1 MTQVFINLSTLELDG
16 NYLEQVKSR
25 LESYKA
31 SLETD
36 HNFAWLG
43 SQEETLEEAKAIL
56 QNIEDWATAKKMID
70 SRIEDNED
78 HINDLKLLI
87 SSIPDLLANP
97 LAFASDDDEEEDSF
111 VITTEQLKRL
121 ATLGEISYISGTVT
135 RENGRTEP
143 LFLNANDKIRPPM
156 NTLRDGDTFEI
167 DDINLDIAGSEM
179 ETEAV
184 KKLVEKLFNH

>member
-16 NYLEQVKSR
+16 NYLEQVKAR

-36 HNFAWLG
+36 PNFSWLG
-43 SQEETLEEAKAIL
+43 SQEDTLDEAKAII
-56 QNIEDWATAKKMID
+56 QNIEDWSTAKKMID

-78 HINDLKLLI
+78 HIDDLKLLI

-97 LAFASDDDEEEDSF
+97 LAFASDDEEEDSF
-111 VITTEQLKRL
+111 VITTEQLKKI

-156 NTLRDGDTFEI
+156 NTLRDGDTFEV

-184 KKLVEKLFNH
+184 KKLVEKLFNN

>member
-16 NYLEQVKSR
+16 NYLEQVKAR

-36 HNFAWLG
+36 PHFSWLG
-43 SQEETLEEAKAIL
+43 SQEETLDEAKAII

-78 HINDLKLLI
+78 HIEELKVLI
-87 SSIPDLLANP
+87 SSIPELLDNP
-97 LAFASDDDEEEDSF
+97 LGFADDEEQDSF

>member
-16 NYLEQVKSR
+16 NYLEQVKAR

-36 HNFAWLG
+36 PHFSWLG
-43 SQEETLEEAKAIL
+43 SQEETL
-56 QNIEDWATAKKMID
+56 D
-70 SRIEDNED
+70 
-78 HINDLKLLI
+78 
-87 SSIPDLLANP
+87 
-97 LAFASDDDEEEDSF
+97 
-111 VITTEQLKRL
+111 
-121 ATLGEISYISGTVT
+121 EISYIAGTVT

>member
-1 MTQVFINLSTLELDG
+1 MTQVFINLLTLELDG
-16 NYLEQVKSR
+16 NYLEQVKAR

-36 HNFAWLG
+36 PHFSWLG
-43 SQEETLEEAKAIL
+43 SQEETLDEAKAII

-70 SRIEDNED
+70 SRIEDNEV
-78 HINDLKLLI
+78 HIEDLKVLI
-87 SSIPDLLANP
+87 SSIPDLLDNP
-97 LAFASDDDEEEDSF
+97 LGFVDDDEEQDSF
-111 VITTEQLKRL
+111 VITTEQLKKL
-121 ATLGEISYISGTVT
+121 ATLGEISYIAGTVT

>member
-1 MTQVFINLSTLELDG
+1 MTQVFINLSNLELDG
-16 NYLEQVKSR
+16 NYLEQVKAR
-25 LESYKA
+25 LESYKV

-36 HNFAWLG
+36 PNFSWLG
-43 SQEETLEEAKAIL
+43 SQDETLEEAKAII

-78 HINDLKLLI
+78 HIDDLKLLI

-97 LAFASDDDEEEDSF
+97 LAFVSDDEEEDSF
-111 VITTEQLKRL
+111 VITTEQLKKI

-167 DDINLDIAGSEM
+167 DEINLDVAGSEM

-184 KKLVEKLFNH
+184 KKLVEKLFNC

>member
-1 MTQVFINLSTLELDG
+1 MTQVFINLSNLELDG
-16 NYLEQVKSR
+16 NYLEQVKAR
-25 LESYKA
+25 LESYKV

-36 HNFAWLG
+36 PNFAWLG
-43 SQEETLEEAKAIL
+43 SQDETLEEAKAII

-97 LAFASDDDEEEDSF
+97 LAFVSDDEEEDSF

-121 ATLGEISYISGTVT
+121 ASLGEISYISGTVT
-135 RENGRTEP
+135 RQYGKVEP

-167 DDINLDIAGSEM
+167 DEINLDIAGSEM

-184 KKLVEKLFNH
+184 KKLVEKLFNC

>member
-1 MTQVFINLSTLELDG
+1 MTQVFINLSNLELDG
-16 NYLEQVKSR
+16 NYLEQVKAR
-25 LESYKA
+25 LESYKV

-36 HNFAWLG
+36 PNFAWLG
-43 SQEETLEEAKAIL
+43 SQDETLEEAKAII

-78 HINDLKLLI
+78 HIDDLKLLI

-97 LAFASDDDEEEDSF
+97 LAFVSDDEEEDSF

-121 ATLGEISYISGTVT
+121 ASLGEISYISGTVT
-135 RENGRTEP
+135 RQYGKVEP

-167 DDINLDIAGSEM
+167 DEINLDIAGSEM

-184 KKLVEKLFNH
+184 KKLVEKLFNC